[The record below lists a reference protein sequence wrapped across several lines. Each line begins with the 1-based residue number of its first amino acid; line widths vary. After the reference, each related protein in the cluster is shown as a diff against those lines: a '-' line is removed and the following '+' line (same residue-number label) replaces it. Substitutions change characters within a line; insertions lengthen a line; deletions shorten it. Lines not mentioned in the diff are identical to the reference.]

1 MDITRRPRLMQ
12 GGARQG
18 LQVSVCATTTTTT
31 TTTNTKNDGVVRFC
45 EMVDTAGKL
54 GGAWQQQQQD
64 LSLSLPLS
72 LYIYN
77 SLNMFYL

>member
-12 GGARQG
+12 GEARQG
-18 LQVSVCATTTTTT
+18 LQVSVCATTTTT

-54 GGAWQQQQQD
+54 GGA
-64 LSLSLPLS
+64 
-72 LYIYN
+72 
-77 SLNMFYL
+77 

>member
-1 MDITRRPRLMQ
+1 MAKYGYYPPTPADARGSASRITGFCLCNNNNKHQ
-12 GGARQG
+12 
-18 LQVSVCATTTTTT
+18 
-31 TTTNTKNDGVVRFC
+31 KNHGVLRFC

-54 GGAWQQQQQD
+54 GGAWQQQQQQD
-64 LSLSLPLS
+64 LSLSLS

>member
-1 MDITRRPRLMQ
+1 MQ

-18 LQVSVCATTTTTT
+18 LQVSVCATTTTTTT

-45 EMVDTAGKL
+45 EMVDTDGKL
-54 GGAWQQQQQD
+54 GGAWQQQQQQQD

-72 LYIYN
+72 LYIYIIV
-77 SLNMFYL
+77 

>member
-1 MDITRRPRLMQ
+1 MQ

-18 LQVSVCATTTTTT
+18 LQVSVCATTTTTTT

-54 GGAWQQQQQD
+54 GGAWQQQQQQD

-72 LYIYN
+72 LYIYIIV
-77 SLNMFYL
+77 

>member
-18 LQVSVCATTTTTT
+18 LQVSVCATTTTTTTT

-54 GGAWQQQQQD
+54 GGAWQQQQQQD

-72 LYIYN
+72 LSLYIYI
-77 SLNMFYL
+77 

>member
-1 MDITRRPRLMQ
+1 MQ

-18 LQVSVCATTTTTT
+18 LQVSVCATTTT

-54 GGAWQQQQQD
+54 GGAWQQQQQQQD
-64 LSLSLPLS
+64 LSLSLSLS
-72 LYIYN
+72 LYIYI
-77 SLNMFYL
+77 

>member
-18 LQVSVCATTTTTT
+18 LQVSVCATTT

-54 GGAWQQQQQD
+54 GGAWQQQQQQD

-72 LYIYN
+72 LSLYIYI
-77 SLNMFYL
+77 YIIV